1 MDDKQD
7 LKKVQTEAAKE
18 MIQKTFGENLF
29 ALMTAKKITQKELAA
44 AVGVTAATLSSYK
57 NGSKSPTLPVAAAI
71 AKELNVSLDW
81 LCGLNEMRSENSE
94 NTTFSDII
102 RMLTD
107 LSRLIKLDLMTNYE
121 VNHDA
126 TAGLNAIYMRID
138 DGVMDSFLK
147 EWKQVK
153 ELFDAH
159 TIGSNIYDPWIAQQ
173 LKDYDCTLDD
183 IPDKFDTPVMPDQH
197 QTFSWNSDDEEVPF

>member
-1 MDDKQD
+1 MADKQE
-7 LKKVQTEAAKE
+7 LKKVCVEATKE

-81 LCGLNEMRSENSE
+81 LCGLNDIRSENSE

-102 RMLTD
+102 RTLTD
-107 LSRLIKLDLMTNYE
+107 LSRMIKLDLMTDYE
-121 VNHDA
+121 VNND
-126 TAGLNAIYMRID
+126 TTCGMDPIYMRID
-138 DGVMDSFLK
+138 SGVMNSFLK

-153 ELFDAH
+153 GLFDAH

-183 IPDKFDTPVMPDQH
+183 VPEKFEEPISPEKNQA
-197 QTFSWNSDDEEVPF
+197 FSWNSDSDDVPF